1 MSDDV
6 EKDCKE
12 FADETA
18 MWKAAEALISKLL
31 PRDPVMVFV
40 VDALKNETVYDKRL
54 EALAKKY
61 TVPFRVVD
69 SLVSAGKSRQEL
81 KAEPTAL
88 IRTCC

>member
-1 MSDDV
+1 M
-6 EKDCKE
+6 
-12 FADETA
+12 
-18 MWKAAEALISKLL
+18 
-31 PRDPVMVFV
+31 FV
-40 VDALKNETVYDKRL
+40 VYALKYETVYDKRL